1 MYFISIDY
9 SNMDPNYS
17 QDHDLLI
24 ELKATL
30 GFLRADVKDLKDNL
44 VSRVTAL
51 EIDKIGRVEASR
63 MQAEALLIHN
73 DHETRLRSQEA
84 ESDTLDKRQ
93 SNFQTRVIT
102 WGSAALL
109 VLGLAETLLEIFF
122 KH

>member
-1 MYFISIDY
+1 
-9 SNMDPNYS
+9 MDPNYS